1 VNACLTVLVSLGVGA
16 SKVSAS
22 DILDGQLGA
31 VLSLLYALSTF
42 KQQIKQSARA
52 AALLNSPS
60 ISNSELPSSCD
71 KLNSSKAKSPSTS
84 AATMSPSSKLPSPSP
99 RAIGSE
105 NQSYHTAVHSKL
117 VVPTRIH
124 ARDTEHPP
132 PSPAPVSKPS
142 VAKNSSL
149 RPLSRLQP
157 PSVKTSNLNNN
168 IPSRCSSRSSSLAS
182 SATYSSIPSLSSVP
196 SSPGQSAT
204 TNIQTPSSVA
214 GSKML
219 KIKLFGG
226 GKEREKDRKSPSL
239 GAADAKSSKS
249 TNAVSKSSG
258 LVKPKASGLK
268 TPAKLMPPSHIVTK
282 VPSVRSTSNITPC
295 QQVSTLA
302 QKGSKNASASTP
314 AGLRPP
320 TTIQQRPRDNRNS
333 KSSEEDSAY
342 AGFGSSSPISST
354 ESSSMS
360 LNSASSKNS
369 SLIGEHSNCIRAPIS
384 KCPEARPS
392 PIGAPH
398 QPASP
403 QDSKPV
409 LAVKG
414 ISAPKTSRI
423 AVSPSSKLSTP
434 KAVNAPN
441 ISPQSSSNQNN
452 SPSSEKPT
460 EVDAINCT
468 SSDNIIQS
476 SLSSQNIKTTLNA
489 SNLVHHNGSTS
500 TLPTSTSPPIAL
512 TTIKGGSCMAQSPT
526 VGVVS
531 PMMSHRT
538 MRTPSGQS
546 NDTGSQSDAST
557 TSESRDSD
565 NVSVIFNPSEET
577 KRQSSLSITSDCEK
591 KAPPVPVRT
600 SSRLETTFDSN
611 CCITT
616 TDLRSRDETDLTSI
630 RPMEPIIPRVPPPYS
645 AVVRDGKVY
654 RHPPL
659 TQRSAKT
666 ATSPYALPDSSTSED
681 SLDSVSTAIRC
692 NSAVHPS
699 GYLSEGESLLASGS
713 NFPDLSI
720 ADVSNGYVS
729 EGGIT
734 IYARKMQARFREGLE
749 AVRDSMRH
757 RHHDYNDSFED
768 SSSISSGISENFD
781 DISTDDLTGSSLS
794 DHPMAA
800 TATYGKLGDYA
811 QFGRRQVPTKRSVS
825 ASQPHKNTANALRL
839 QQRRLHEQENV
850 DQLLQKCRTSQRGL
864 ACNSQAMRYTESGQR
879 PLYHTLGSTP
889 HQVPQLALSD
899 DGETLCVRNG
909 SARSSLRMPS
919 KQDHEVQAG
928 PGFTSLTT
936 GYHSLDRKA
945 HLMTYYRPVDENP
958 YRLAAIGHETSAA
971 TLAMVS
977 PRRMPNTHH
986 LSLAQA
992 ALDHIQPNRHSL
1004 AASRCA
1010 SLSAAGMSRSMVL
1023 VPNSEADL
1031 SKTSSTKISGRLSVT
1046 GDFQSSVSSMKSLAN
1061 FGRSP
1066 SASKILV
1073 KRIPLTIAS
1082 GIPPS
1087 MEMCRSPRKIGGAL
1101 SAKKLQSENIYA
1113 NFSHRDTN
1121 LQLHKLSDDGTRV
1134 SQMKSSRYAES
1145 GYLSA
1150 TSKTSPNGSADAN
1163 GSQLSLASSSG
1174 SLYST
1179 VEEKYEAEIRKLNRE
1194 MESYRQTISK
1204 LTAKHDGYNHLIQL
1218 FDSKLHLMAKHVENL
1233 QNKSQLKKE
1242 EVVKLRSE
1250 IDHLRVMSISAG
1262 VNVPPVATS
1271 NGQRKSTGSP
1281 HSQHDGAG
1289 ELLRHPSLESVTS
1302 HRSSMSSSSKGSKT
1316 DKSSLN
1322 SFGKQGKRSWIRSSF
1337 SKAFNKGKK
1346 SKNGSASDAEH
1357 SPMHTSGTPSSLK
1370 PITGSASRLDEID
1383 AVPQVVELKKQLEDK
1398 DSALTDVRL
1407 DALDKARE
1415 VDILK
1420 ETINRL
1426 KTENKLLKHNYTM
1439 LERRMRAES
1448 RASSQQSLSAMPDED
1463 PVYEVPPPSDASFSA
1478 SNRSSGCVTLRVTVS
1493 VDFSGTL
1500 RPTSSASEISIGVIP
1515 LPNHQTTWQE
1525 LDSHLYRL
1533 FSEYISRIDPCGAL
1547 GLQCKESMIGYEFG
1561 DFVRDI
1567 ETNSAPSPL
1576 PANVIGQ
1583 NSSIRIYLRGV
1594 AQRCLDGL
1602 ILDCLFPLS
1611 TLDQLLK
1618 VLLQSRRL
1626 ILFGATGIGKSNLAR
1641 QLAKYLSIRIG
1652 GSPQDCIVDVKI
1664 GDDEHDRSVAQV
1676 QKQLESL
1683 LRSSKPTVILIDNVQ
1698 RHRIAFLSASFGSVD
1713 TPPKEGPYVIC
1724 TVNRASQLPE
1734 MQVHHNFRIFL
1745 LPNNMES
1752 IRGYMG
1758 RFLRRRIL
1766 ENEFRD
1772 DERASPE
1779 IYRIIEFL
1787 PRVLGAVNA
1796 FIEKSNS
1803 HDVTIGP
1810 RLFLQCPLD
1819 VEQSRDWFIKLW
1831 NQMIIPYMVK
1841 VAKEGVKVLGRCGS
1855 FEDPTDL
1862 VCEQWPWLEGPAAE
1876 QVLKRLSIKE
1886 SISGQSGNIAQ
1897 FDPLEA
1903 LIRIQSNNSNAT
1915 QQEVV

>member
-1 VNACLTVLVSLGVGA
+1 
-16 SKVSAS
+16 
-22 DILDGQLGA
+22 
-31 VLSLLYALSTF
+31 
-42 KQQIKQSARA
+42 
-52 AALLNSPS
+52 
-60 ISNSELPSSCD
+60 
-71 KLNSSKAKSPSTS
+71 
-84 AATMSPSSKLPSPSP
+84 
-99 RAIGSE
+99 
-105 NQSYHTAVHSKL
+105 
-117 VVPTRIH
+117 
-124 ARDTEHPP
+124 
-132 PSPAPVSKPS
+132 
-142 VAKNSSL
+142 
-149 RPLSRLQP
+149 
-157 PSVKTSNLNNN
+157 
-168 IPSRCSSRSSSLAS
+168 
-182 SATYSSIPSLSSVP
+182 
-196 SSPGQSAT
+196 
-204 TNIQTPSSVA
+204 
-214 GSKML
+214 
-219 KIKLFGG
+219 
-226 GKEREKDRKSPSL
+226 
-239 GAADAKSSKS
+239 
-249 TNAVSKSSG
+249 
-258 LVKPKASGLK
+258 
-268 TPAKLMPPSHIVTK
+268 
-282 VPSVRSTSNITPC
+282 
-295 QQVSTLA
+295 
-302 QKGSKNASASTP
+302 
-314 AGLRPP
+314 
-320 TTIQQRPRDNRNS
+320 
-333 KSSEEDSAY
+333 
-342 AGFGSSSPISST
+342 
-354 ESSSMS
+354 
-360 LNSASSKNS
+360 
-369 SLIGEHSNCIRAPIS
+369 
-384 KCPEARPS
+384 
-392 PIGAPH
+392 
-398 QPASP
+398 
-403 QDSKPV
+403 
-409 LAVKG
+409 
-414 ISAPKTSRI
+414 
-423 AVSPSSKLSTP
+423 
-434 KAVNAPN
+434 
-441 ISPQSSSNQNN
+441 
-452 SPSSEKPT
+452 
-460 EVDAINCT
+460 
-468 SSDNIIQS
+468 
-476 SLSSQNIKTTLNA
+476 
-489 SNLVHHNGSTS
+489 
-500 TLPTSTSPPIAL
+500 
-512 TTIKGGSCMAQSPT
+512 
-526 VGVVS
+526 
-531 PMMSHRT
+531 
-538 MRTPSGQS
+538 
-546 NDTGSQSDAST
+546 
-557 TSESRDSD
+557 
-565 NVSVIFNPSEET
+565 
-577 KRQSSLSITSDCEK
+577 
-591 KAPPVPVRT
+591 
-600 SSRLETTFDSN
+600 
-611 CCITT
+611 
-616 TDLRSRDETDLTSI
+616 
-630 RPMEPIIPRVPPPYS
+630 
-645 AVVRDGKVY
+645 
-654 RHPPL
+654 
-659 TQRSAKT
+659 
-666 ATSPYALPDSSTSED
+666 
-681 SLDSVSTAIRC
+681 
-692 NSAVHPS
+692 
-699 GYLSEGESLLASGS
+699 
-713 NFPDLSI
+713 
-720 ADVSNGYVS
+720 
-729 EGGIT
+729 
-734 IYARKMQARFREGLE
+734 
-749 AVRDSMRH
+749 
-757 RHHDYNDSFED
+757 
-768 SSSISSGISENFD
+768 
-781 DISTDDLTGSSLS
+781 
-794 DHPMAA
+794 
-800 TATYGKLGDYA
+800 
-811 QFGRRQVPTKRSVS
+811 
-825 ASQPHKNTANALRL
+825 
-839 QQRRLHEQENV
+839 
-850 DQLLQKCRTSQRGL
+850 
-864 ACNSQAMRYTESGQR
+864 
-879 PLYHTLGSTP
+879 
-889 HQVPQLALSD
+889 
-899 DGETLCVRNG
+899 
-909 SARSSLRMPS
+909 
-919 KQDHEVQAG
+919 
-928 PGFTSLTT
+928 
-936 GYHSLDRKA
+936 
-945 HLMTYYRPVDENP
+945 
-958 YRLAAIGHETSAA
+958 
-971 TLAMVS
+971 
-977 PRRMPNTHH
+977 
-986 LSLAQA
+986 
-992 ALDHIQPNRHSL
+992 
-1004 AASRCA
+1004 
-1010 SLSAAGMSRSMVL
+1010 
-1023 VPNSEADL
+1023 
-1031 SKTSSTKISGRLSVT
+1031 
-1046 GDFQSSVSSMKSLAN
+1046 
-1061 FGRSP
+1061 
-1066 SASKILV
+1066 
-1073 KRIPLTIAS
+1073 
-1082 GIPPS
+1082 
-1087 MEMCRSPRKIGGAL
+1087 
-1101 SAKKLQSENIYA
+1101 
-1113 NFSHRDTN
+1113 
-1121 LQLHKLSDDGTRV
+1121 
-1134 SQMKSSRYAES
+1134 
-1145 GYLSA
+1145 
-1150 TSKTSPNGSADAN
+1150 
-1163 GSQLSLASSSG
+1163 
-1174 SLYST
+1174 
-1179 VEEKYEAEIRKLNRE
+1179 
-1194 MESYRQTISK
+1194 
-1204 LTAKHDGYNHLIQL
+1204 
-1218 FDSKLHLMAKHVENL
+1218 
-1233 QNKSQLKKE
+1233 KE

-1281 HSQHDGAG
+1281 HSHDGAG